1 VTRGVPVVVVL
12 GWLLV
17 SPPAG
22 AALLTLT
29 DAQQAE
35 ALRVGQKSVTT
46 DAGFDAE
53 WRVDNPGGESLTV
66 MTPFYRLALAARNAA
81 FKNEPVKPQDQS
93 KMLQTMRDRL
103 TFWVQLHGARE
114 DFARYY
120 APRLQVGDLE
130 VEPVFVQNER
140 TGLRQ
145 ANGAFLARSVY
156 AFPTRDVTG
165 TSKVVLL
172 IRDPQGQL
180 VSRFA
185 VDLAKMR

>member
-1 VTRGVPVVVVL
+1 LTRVVPAVVL
-12 GWLLV
+12 GWLLTI
-17 SPPAG
+17 SPAN

-35 ALRVGQKSVTT
+35 ALRVGQRSVTT
-46 DAGFDAE
+46 ESGFDTE
-53 WRVDNPGGESLTV
+53 WRVDAPGGESVTV

-81 FKNEPVKPQDQS
+81 FKNETVKAEDQS
-93 KMLQTMRDRL
+93 KMLQTLRDRL
-103 TFWVQLHGARE
+103 TFWVSLHGGRE

-120 APRLQVGDLE
+120 APRLLVGDVE

-145 ANGAFLARSVY
+145 GNGSFLARSVY

-165 TSKVVLL
+165 TSKVVLV
-172 IRDPQGQL
+172 IRDPQGQV
-180 VSRFA
+180 VSRFP

>member
-1 VTRGVPVVVVL
+1 MTRLRLIAVAFA
-12 GWLLV
+12 WLLAT
-17 SPPAG
+17 PPAG
-22 AALLTLT
+22 AALLSLT
-29 DAQQAE
+29 DAQQSE
-35 ALRVGQKSVTT
+35 AVRVGQRSVTT

-53 WRVDNPGGESLTV
+53 WRVDNSAGESLTV

-81 FKNEPVKPQDQS
+81 FKNETVKPQDQA
-93 KMLQTMRDRL
+93 KLVQELRDRL
-103 TFWVQLHGARE
+103 TFWVSLHGARE

-120 APRLQVGDLE
+120 APRLVVGDLE
-130 VEPVFVQNER
+130 IAPVFVQNER

-145 ANGAFLARSVY
+145 ANGSFLARSVY
-156 AFPTRDVTG
+156 AFPTRDVTA

-172 IRDPQGQL
+172 IRDPAGQT

>member
-1 VTRGVPVVVVL
+1 VTRLGLIAVAF
-12 GWLLV
+12 GWLLAT
-17 SPPAG
+17 PPAG

-35 ALRVGQKSVTT
+35 AVRVGQRSVTT
-46 DAGFDAE
+46 EAGFEAE
-53 WRVDNPGGESLTV
+53 WRVDNPTGESLTV

-81 FKNEPVKPQDQS
+81 FKNEAVKPQDQS
-93 KMLQTMRDRL
+93 KMLQTLRDRL
-103 TFWVQLHGARE
+103 MFWVSLNGARE

-120 APRLQVGDLE
+120 APRLLVGDLE
-130 VEPVFVQNER
+130 IEPVFVQNER

-145 ANGAFLARSVY
+145 ANGSFLARSVY

-172 IRDPQGQL
+172 IRDPAGQL